1 MDKLHQAHLQRKKG
15 VAFLASEEANHEGI
29 SLAAPPFSLATASA
43 IQRQPEKKDVANT
56 SSMEEAPTTKASTK
70 DQLKRVFDHEMIHA
84 SSKEEA
90 FDALAEFISENTLAR
105 RYSKRRGKKRKGT
118 VYGYAKGSL
127 RISGDTEAM
136 TYLHNIG
143 YWKDKPRRVAK
154 AAQELYD
161 QWHTEETD
169 EKTGESKIKTLSEKE
184 EAATEK
190 LRDIVGVTRVDGE
203 KRKEEQ
209 AELDRQQKESKSK
222 DRLVLAGDT
231 DSVIKNIRKK
241 ESPFAWSASTISKIH
256 HMAGS
261 GDTFPYA
268 EGHVVYARRTKANR
282 KKDNIEGLEKLHRA
296 FGNKKE
302 AAAKVAIG
310 DTLHRGRI
318 EQSTYEDIYEK
329 THSDVVVAIEAY
341 TREEA
346 EEVSKPP
353 RRKRR
358 RRKKGKL
365 EKFGSYEQV
374 KGAYEEWKKV
384 QPDLSLEQYISNH
397 NIELFAVVI
406 GGNTSDY
413 AAPNK
418 ADKIAGSNTLGK
430 NFVPLNPDL
439 TIKARTGNNDR
450 GYKSKNAYFG
460 VQKTDY

>member
-1 MDKLHQAHLQRKKG
+1 MDKLHQSHLQRKKG
-15 VAFLASEEANHEGI
+15 AAFHASEEAQHEGI
-29 SLAAPPFSLATASA
+29 SLVAPPFSLTTASPV
-43 IQRQPEKKDVANT
+43 QRQPEKKDVEDA
-56 SSMEEAPTTKASTK
+56 SSREEAPAAKTSTK
-70 DQLKRVFDHEMIHA
+70 DQLKRVFEHEMIHA

-90 FDALAEFISENTLAR
+90 FDALAEYIAANTQAR

-118 VYGYAKGSL
+118 VYGFAKGSL
-127 RISGDTEAM
+127 RISGDSEAM

-169 EKTGESKIKTLSEKE
+169 EKTGESKIKTLSEKD

-190 LRDIVGVTRVDGE
+190 LRDIVSVTRVDGE

-302 AAAKVAIG
+302 AAAKVAVG

-341 TREEA
+341 TREEP
-346 EEVSKPP
+346 EELKRP
-353 RRKRR
+353 RR
-358 RRKKGKL
+358 RRRKKKGKL
-365 EKFGSYEQV
+365 EKFGSYEQM
-374 KGAYEEWKKV
+374 KGAYAEWKEV
-384 QPDLSLEQYISNH
+384 QPDLTLEQYINNH

-418 ADKIAGSNTLGK
+418 SEKIAGSNTLGK